1 MMGAAAV
8 TVVVVCAAMYTIFEV
23 IERRKR
29 KKFAEDIRR
38 YIQNHK
44 GEWTGDNQDLDQ
56 ANEVNGNG
64 VVTFL
69 NFNGFRLWGNN
80 TVAYPSNTDPKDRF
94 ISARRFLSYDD
105 NNFILTNFGNVDM
118 RTNPR
123 LREAVIDQQ
132 NTIGASYI
140 SAEICARYEMEFL
153 SSENTSET
161 LADGKMYFHK
171 HVAMYLPAEDIEEI
185 VEFDINAITAAMSK

>member
-1 MMGAAAV
+1 M
-8 TVVVVCAAMYTIFEV
+8 
-23 IERRKR
+23 
-29 KKFAEDIRR
+29 
-38 YIQNHK
+38 
-44 GEWTGDNQDLDQ
+44 
-56 ANEVNGNG
+56 NGNG

-80 TVAYPSNTDPKDRF
+80 TVAYPSNTDPKNRF

-118 RTNPR
+118 RANPR

-171 HVAMYLPAEDIEEI
+171 YVAMYLPAEDIEEI
-185 VEFDINAITAAMSK
+185 VEFDIDAITAAMSK